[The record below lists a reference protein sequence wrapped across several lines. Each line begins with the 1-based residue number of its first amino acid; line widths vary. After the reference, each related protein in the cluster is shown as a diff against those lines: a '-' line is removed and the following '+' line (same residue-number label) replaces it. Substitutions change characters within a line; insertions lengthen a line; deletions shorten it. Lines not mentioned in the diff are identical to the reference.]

1 VEETFIHQDPL
12 PTNRLR
18 TLMKRTDTASL
29 RRMVAQCALLLL
41 SFGAIMY
48 APPGPWKWAALALHG
63 LCHFPFFGL
72 LHETCHRTAFTR
84 REMNTLG
91 GWIAALSQPMTPAL
105 MRAFHFAHHRHTH
118 DVDLDPELA
127 RMPMM
132 LRWPRHIVWLGTM
145 TGLHLIAARGGWALF
160 AALTPRGRLWD
171 RVLPFVEP
179 KARRRIAWEAQV
191 LVLVHGGLI
200 TLGFTLWPPLLG
212 YYAGLLIGH
221 SFLGVYTVCEHRGLP
236 PEGSVEARTRSINTT
251 GLIRWLLWNMP
262 YHAEH
267 HAWPAVPWHA
277 LPVLHREVRD
287 HLPHKEHGIW
297 TLYWRRGR
305 D

>member
-1 VEETFIHQDPL
+1 MEETFIHRDPL
-12 PTNRLR
+12 PADRLR
-18 TLMKRTDTASL
+18 TLMKREDAASL
-29 RRMVAQCALLLL
+29 RRMVVQCALLLL
-41 SFGAIMY
+41 SFGAVIY
-48 APPGPWKWAALALHG
+48 APSGPWKWAAIALHG
-63 LCHFPFFGL
+63 VCHFPFFAL

-84 REMNTLG
+84 RGMNTFG

-118 DVDLDPELA
+118 DVELDPELA

-145 TGLHLIAARGGWALF
+145 TGLHLAAARGGWALF
-160 AALTPRGRLWD
+160 AALTPRGRLWEL
-171 RVLPFVEP
+171 VLPFVEP
-179 KARRRIAWEAQV
+179 KARRRIAWEARV
-191 LVLVHGGLI
+191 LVGIHAALI
-200 TLGFTLWPPLLG
+200 TVGFTLWSPLLG

-221 SFLGVYTVCEHRGLP
+221 SILGVYTVCEHRGLP
-236 PEGSVEARTRSINTT
+236 SGGSVEERTRSIHTT
-251 GLIRWLLWNMP
+251 GLVRWLLWNMP

-277 LPVLHREVRD
+277 LPALHREVRD
-287 HLPHKEHGIW
+287 HLPHKAHGIW
-297 TLYWRRGR
+297 ALYWRRGR